1 MNKRLSDR
9 VMNIKPSATMSLNAK
24 TKIMVKEG
32 KDIINMSVG
41 EPDLHPPLTASYAG
55 IQAIVK
61 GKTGYTPAAGLIE
74 LRESIVRYLLNERG
88 LEYKPNQII
97 ASAGGKQP
105 LYNVFQAICDQDDE
119 VILPS
124 PYWVSYPEQIKLS
137 GAVPVIVSCDETTNF
152 KITPE
157 KLAEVIT
164 PKTKAVVITSPN
176 NPTGSVYSENELK
189 ALGNV
194 LKDYSE
200 IFIISDEIYDQFVY
214 EGKHISLPL
223 IFPELLNRTIITNGF
238 SKVFAMTGWRLGY
251 IAAPSD
257 IAEAIAS
264 FQSHATGSPST
275 ISQYA
280 GISALNGFDK
290 SMVEEYKKRRD
301 ILVDG
306 LNQIE
311 GIQCTKPNGAFYAF
325 PNVSQF
331 FGTMFEDQQII
342 DAETFCHL
350 LLEKQHVSAVPGT
363 AFGEPNNIRLNF
375 AIPKDLITEALKR
388 INNFTTQLA
397 VKV

>member
-1 MNKRLSDR
+1 M
-9 VMNIKPSATMSLNAK
+9 
-24 TKIMVKEG
+24 
-32 KDIINMSVG
+32 
-41 EPDLHPPLTASYAG
+41 
-55 IQAIVK
+55 
-61 GKTGYTPAAGLIE
+61 E

-97 ASAGGKQP
+97 ASARGKQP

-350 LLEKQHVSAVPGT
+350 LLEKQHVSAVP
-363 AFGEPNNIRLNF
+363 AQHSESR
-375 AIPKDLITEALKR
+375 
-388 INNFTTQLA
+388 TTF
-397 VKV
+397 V

>member
-24 TKIMVKEG
+24 TKMMIKEG
-32 KDIINMSVG
+32 KDMINMSVG
-41 EPDLHPPLTASYAG
+41 EPDLQPPLKASHAG
-55 IQAIVK
+55 IQAIVN
-61 GKTGYTPAAGLIE
+61 GQTGYTPATGLIE
-74 LRESIVRYLLNERG
+74 LRASIAQYLLHERG
-88 LEYKPNQII
+88 IKYSPNQII

-105 LYNVFQAICDQDDE
+105 LYNVFQAICDQGDE
-119 VILPS
+119 VVLPS

-137 GAVPVIVSCDETTNF
+137 GAVTVIVRCDETTDF
-152 KITPE
+152 KMTPE
-157 KLAEVIT
+157 KLAAAIS

-176 NPTGSVYSENELK
+176 NPTGSVYSEDELK
-189 ALGNV
+189 EIGNV
-194 LKDYSE
+194 LKDYKN

-214 EGKHISLPL
+214 EGKHVSLPFL
-223 IFPELLNRTIITNGF
+223 FPELQDRTILTNGF

-251 IAAPSD
+251 IAAPAD

-280 GISALNGFDK
+280 GIAALNGFDQ
-290 SMVEEYKKRRD
+290 SLVEEYKKRRD
-301 ILVDG
+301 LLVEG
-306 LNQIE
+306 LNHIQ
-311 GIQCTKPNGAFYAF
+311 GIRCAKPNGAFYAF
-325 PNVSQF
+325 PNVSRF
-331 FGTMFEDQQII
+331 IGTTYEDQTIV

-363 AFGEPNNIRLNF
+363 AFGERNNIRLNF

-388 INNFTTQLA
+388 IKNFTTQLA
-397 VKV
+397 IKV